1 MNSSLL
7 DNNLHYFFK
16 IIYQNYRKIFLYIIP
31 LCILICT
38 SCSQR
43 ATEKELISEAVE
55 YMEQGL
61 YVEAIGQLNQALK
74 LRKSGKIDA
83 SKLDILAY
91 RAEAE
96 FKMEDYVAAEN
107 TYLLIS
113 DLDEDNAEYI
123 DMAVASICRGSKD
136 LDEAK
141 ELYEVTRAARKDS
154 NAHKFA
160 RDELVK
166 LIRAQGGDMDEAL
179 SYYREYMEDE
189 TKADAYIWYKIG
201 ALYMEYEE
209 YETALQYFD
218 KAIATAREGEAEVK
232 KALKFNRAVALE
244 YMGNYSEAIEEF
256 ESYMEMYGV
265 DDKATHEIDFLK
277 TRIR

>member
-1 MNSSLL
+1 
-7 DNNLHYFFK
+7 
-16 IIYQNYRKIFLYIIP
+16 
-31 LCILICT
+31 
-38 SCSQR
+38 
-43 ATEKELISEAVE
+43 
-55 YMEQGL
+55 MEQGL

-113 DLDEDNAEYI
+113 DLDENKMEYI
-123 DMAVASICRGSKD
+123 DMAVVSICRGSKD

-141 ELYEVTRAARKDS
+141 ELYEITRTAQQDS

-179 SYYREYMEDE
+179 SYYREYMEE
-189 TKADAYIWYKIG
+189 TEMNPRFENCLDIAENLINDVRWTETRTKFIQDILNWSFNKDRLDQVIDTENDNQTIGNIKI
-201 ALYMEYEE
+201 LF
-209 YETALQYFD
+209 ETAQELDPEELKDIYDNLIGFD
-218 KAIATAREGEAEVK
+218 EYPESIDERKHFTSKKIIAELTDE
-232 KALKFNRAVALE
+232 FD
-244 YMGNYSEAIEEF
+244 EE
-256 ESYMEMYGV
+256 
-265 DDKATHEIDFLK
+265 
-277 TRIR
+277 